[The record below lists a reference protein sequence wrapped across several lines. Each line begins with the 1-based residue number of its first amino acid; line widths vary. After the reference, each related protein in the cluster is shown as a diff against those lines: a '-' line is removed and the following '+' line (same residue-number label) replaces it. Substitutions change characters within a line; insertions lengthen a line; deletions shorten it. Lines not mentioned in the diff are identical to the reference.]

1 MYDKFFPRLSETW
14 KQKWIRMVHV
24 MQAKNTFDEFS
35 IKRSLSKFLKDVLAQ
50 ASIHCKKKQ
59 IRCAYSIFFFHIE
72 AKHNKLY
79 KWQTVI
85 EMDQYSKRLICYILS
100 GCRKLNMGNI
110 CKCCSKLVW
119 ECWSKSETVCL
130 FSRKPLERRDTFT
143 HSQ

>member
-1 MYDKFFPRLSETW
+1 
-14 KQKWIRMVHV
+14 MVHV

-35 IKRSLSKFLKDVLAQ
+35 IKRGLSKFLKDALAQ
-50 ASIHCKKKQ
+50 ASIHCKEKQ
-59 IRCAYSIFFFHIE
+59 IPCAYSIFFFHIE

-110 CKCCSKLVW
+110 CKCCSKLV
-119 ECWSKSETVCL
+119 
-130 FSRKPLERRDTFT
+130 
-143 HSQ
+143 